1 MSSKFNLSF
10 ESNYCKS
17 KFKSKCVLEVIFLIL
32 IVYNE
37 KILNFKGYFCKGR
50 PLLIKSP
57 KVQSDNQQLTVK
69 YLNMNVKEH

>member
-37 KILNFKGYFCKGR
+37 KILN
-50 PLLIKSP
+50 L
-57 KVQSDNQQLTVK
+57 KVSF
-69 YLNMNVKEH
+69 VKEDLYL